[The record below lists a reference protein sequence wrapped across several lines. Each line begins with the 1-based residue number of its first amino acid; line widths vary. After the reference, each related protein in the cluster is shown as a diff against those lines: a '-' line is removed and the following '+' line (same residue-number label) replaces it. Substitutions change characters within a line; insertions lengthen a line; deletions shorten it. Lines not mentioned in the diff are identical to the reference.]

1 MPEKSKTAEP
11 KIALPEKKYFALDE
25 VAERW
30 SRLSDTKIDMGRL
43 MQLGMEGE
51 LIMCVLADAWLVD
64 KSLPPTRDRSSHPI
78 RERLDGLVELYP
90 QTIKDLVFKESVE
103 VNWIKSCQ
111 GYSQCDIGTLS
122 HQKSNSLS
130 GQKLWKDDEGSPDL
144 FLPLIHRK
152 DLLISRAELDRYE
165 RENQV
170 NEPAFVAGAL
180 KQNSEETE
188 NQRLKRTLAALVL
201 GLARQRKY
209 KTGDKPNIS
218 QMVELAQEGV
228 TDKNGNIKYGYGK
241 NTLRDAIDTA
251 LEFAKT
257 ELE

>member
-1 MPEKSKTAEP
+1 MPEKSKNDGLR
-11 KIALPEKKYFALDE
+11 IALPEKKYFPLDE
-25 VAERW
+25 IAERW
-30 SRLSDTKIDMGRL
+30 SQLSDTKIDTVRL

-64 KSLPPTRDRSSHPI
+64 KSPPPTRDP
-78 RERLDGLVELYP
+78 LDGLVELYP
-90 QTIKDLVFKESVE
+90 QTIKDLTFKESVE

-111 GYSQCDIGTLS
+111 GHSQCDIGTLS
-122 HQKSNSLS
+122 HQRSSSLS

-152 DLLISRAELDRYE
+152 DLLISRAELNRYE
-165 RENQV
+165 QENTVQ
-170 NEPAFVAGAL
+170 ESAFAVDAL

-201 GLARQRKY
+201 GLAQQSKY

-218 QMVELAQEGV
+218 QLVELAQEGV
-228 TDKNGNIKYGYGK
+228 TDKNGLIKYGYGK
-241 NTLRDAIDTA
+241 NTLKNAIDAA
-251 LEFAKT
+251 LKFAKT